1 MRQIVQLR
9 AVELDATKRRLA
21 ACYDI
26 ADLRTVARRRIPR
39 PVFDYV
45 DGAAD
50 TEVSSSDNVAAFRRW
65 RFLPRVLAD
74 VSSVDTSASVLGASL
89 PVPFLL
95 GPTGYTRMMHPDGEI
110 GAARSAARFGVPYT
124 MSTMATTGIEEV
136 RDAVAAISPAAAS
149 PRLWFQLYLLRDR
162 AAAFSLVAR
171 AWDSGFRVLV
181 VTVDTAVSGNRLRDE
196 RNGLTMPPSLR
207 LSAVASVA
215 GKPGYWFRLLSGPA
229 LTFANFEPTPGS
241 ATAGSATAVSLRKSA
256 DFFDPGISWADIA
269 ELRSRWPG
277 SIVIKG
283 PLGPADAL
291 RAVNLGVD
299 AIQLSNHGGRQLDR
313 CVAPADLI
321 VPVREAV
328 GPSVPIL
335 VDSGIRNGGDIAVA
349 LALGA
354 DAAVLGRAYVYGMM
368 AGGEAGVDRALAILA
383 REFRKTM
390 ELLGVPSVADLRKQ
404 GREMLTR

>member
-26 ADLRTVARRRIPR
+26 ADLRSVARRKIPR

-50 TEVSSSDNVAAFRRW
+50 TEITSSDNVAAFRRW
-65 RFLPRVLAD
+65 RFLPRVLTD
-74 VSSVDTSASVLGASL
+74 VSAVDTSTSVLGASL

-110 GAARSAARFGVPYT
+110 GAARAATRFGVPYT
-124 MSTMATTGIEEV
+124 LSTMSNTGIEAV
-136 RDAVAAISPAAAS
+136 RDGVAAVSPAALS
-149 PRLWFQLYLLRDR
+149 PELWFQLYLLRDR
-162 AAAFSLVAR
+162 AEAFSLVSR

-181 VTVDTAVSGNRLRDE
+181 VTVDTVVSGNRLRDE

-215 GKPGYWFRLLSGPA
+215 GKPSYWFRLLSGPA
-229 LTFANFEPTPGS
+229 LTFANFES
-241 ATAGSATAVSLRKSA
+241 AAGMQLRRTAN
-256 DFFDPGISWADIA
+256 FFDPGISWADIA

-291 RAVNLGVD
+291 RAVDLGVD
-299 AIQLSNHGGRQLDR
+299 GIQLSNHGGRQLDR

-321 VPVREAV
+321 APVREAL
-328 GPSVPIL
+328 GPSVPVL

-390 ELLGVPSVADLRKQ
+390 ELLGVTSVADLRKQ
-404 GREMLTR
+404 GRELLTR